1 MRTFRSSP
9 VPCPQK
15 QADTLVTV
23 LAQRE
28 HRQTVDFCRPP
39 EVAILQRV
47 LGRMSDL
54 KIVSEGG
61 YPQVHHSLLSQSL
74 AQFSPP
80 KR

>member
-1 MRTFRSSP
+1 MQIDTWVTF
-9 VPCPQK
+9 
-15 QADTLVTV
+15 
-23 LAQRE
+23 LAQCE

-61 YPQVHHSLLSQSL
+61 YPQVHNSILSGSLV
-74 AQFSPP
+74 QFPPPQKMSP
-80 KR
+80 R